1 MERREFLGSLGAPI
15 LAACA
20 VCMGACSKGSSS
32 SSATTPTVTAD
43 FTVDL
48 NTTITTVGSSLIKDG
63 VIVVRLATGNLPTS
77 FTAVA
82 VACTHEGTSI
92 GYNATSNKFIC
103 PNHGS
108 TFSTNGAVTLG
119 PAAASLKQLNITVN
133 GTSMRVNG

>member
-1 MERREFLGSLGAPI
+1 MDRRKFFSNLGTPV

-20 VCMGACSKGSSS
+20 MCLGACGKSSS
-32 SSATTPTVTAD
+32 GSPGGPSAN

-48 NTTITTVGSSLIKDG
+48 NAQLLAVGSSIVQNG
-63 VIVVRLATGNLPTS
+63 VIVVRLAPGNVPAS
-77 FTAVA
+77 FTAVQ

-92 GYNATSNKFIC
+92 NYNAGAGKFIC

-119 PAAASLKQLNITVN
+119 PAVNNLKAYTVTVTGN
-133 GTSMRVNG
+133 TMTVTG